1 MITRFAPSPTGYLHL
16 GHAKAAHEAFS
27 FARRHGGTC
36 LLRIE
41 DIDHTRCRAEYTQAI
56 YTDLNWL
63 GFDWPAPVHIQSEHI
78 DDYKTVI
85 ESLIGKGLAY
95 PCTKTRA
102 EIKADMIARGLKVYS
117 RDEDV
122 PIMLSDEKP
131 TAWRLSMKAC
141 RAFLGAEFDTLS
153 YQDLSASGET
163 KRQAAKADQFGD
175 VIIGRKDIGVSYH
188 IAVTHDD
195 ALQGVSH
202 IIRGDDIRPQTGIH
216 VLLQKLMG
224 WPTPIYHHH
233 PLILRGD
240 GQKLAKRD
248 SDPSL
253 QSLRASGVTPQAI
266 WEQIV

>member
-1 MITRFAPSPTGYLHL
+1 M
-16 GHAKAAHEAFS
+16 
-27 FARRHGGTC
+27 
-36 LLRIE
+36 
-41 DIDHTRCRAEYTQAI
+41 
-56 YTDLNWL
+56 
-63 GFDWPAPVHIQSEHI
+63 
-78 DDYKTVI
+78 
-85 ESLIGKGLAY
+85 
-95 PCTKTRA
+95 
-102 EIKADMIARGLKVYS
+102 
-117 RDEDV
+117 
-122 PIMLSDEKP
+122 
-131 TAWRLSMKAC
+131 
-141 RAFLGAEFDTLS
+141 
-153 YQDLSASGET
+153 
-163 KRQAAKADQFGD
+163 
-175 VIIGRKDIGVSYH
+175 SYH

-233 PLILRGD
+233 PLILRAD